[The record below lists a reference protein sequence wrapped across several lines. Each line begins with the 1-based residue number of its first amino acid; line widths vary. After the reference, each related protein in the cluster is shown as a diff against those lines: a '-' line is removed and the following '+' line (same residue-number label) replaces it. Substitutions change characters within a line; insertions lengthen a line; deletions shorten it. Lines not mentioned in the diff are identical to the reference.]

1 MKKLIVLVSMLSAF
15 SVQAERWNTDAKFE
29 ICKSGDM
36 NTLRAATVRGNAAVL
51 NLVKT
56 DVLEN
61 ETSCV
66 VKKPRFIHPAVCGTS
81 ISQIDTYIIN
91 TETEATYT
99 IVVDSSYRSCLRYRV
114 IPMIKSLKYEPTPRV
129 IPFNN

>member
-1 MKKLIVLVSMLSAF
+1 
-15 SVQAERWNTDAKFE
+15 
-29 ICKSGDM
+29 M

-51 NLVKT
+51 NLVKI

-61 ETSCV
+61 EASCV
-66 VKKPRFIHPAVCGTS
+66 VKKPRFIHPAVCGTT
-81 ISQIDTYIIN
+81 ISQVDTYIIN
-91 TETEATYT
+91 TKTEATYT

-129 IPFNN
+129 IPFN